1 MDALCMARRPTMP
14 TRAAAAPVITIQ
26 WTQLPEWKLL
36 VRYNLRFFVQVGHE
50 TTYRISLYSF
60 RFRGNY
66 FFLDLEIWREVTEHN
81 CAETIQGRKLYEEIQ
96 YSFIGNH
103 LFSPLNHVTIRPA
116 EIIKPL

>member
-1 MDALCMARRPTMP
+1 MP

-66 FFLDLEIWREVTEHN
+66 FFFWIYKFGERSPNIIVRKLFKGGNYMRKYSIHSLEI
-81 CAETIQGRKLYEEIQ
+81 II
-96 YSFIGNH
+96 
-103 LFSPLNHVTIRPA
+103 FSLNHVTVRPA